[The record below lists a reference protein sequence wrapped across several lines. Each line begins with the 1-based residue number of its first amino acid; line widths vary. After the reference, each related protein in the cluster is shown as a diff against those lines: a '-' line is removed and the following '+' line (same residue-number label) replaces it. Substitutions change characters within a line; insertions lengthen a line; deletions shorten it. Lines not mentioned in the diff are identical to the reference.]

1 MIDRDGSGEGI
12 SKGTSLFIVASLIL
26 LNLLIFVQTA
36 SHGFIILDD
45 NDYVRNNPH
54 VLSGLTLSNISWSFT
69 SFYAS
74 NWHPLTWIS
83 HMVDGQLAGP
93 SAGWPHLHNLL
104 LHTASTLLLFRLL
117 KRSTGALW
125 RSAAVAALFAVH
137 PMHVE
142 SVAWVAERKDVLSAF
157 FLVLTLLAYR
167 GYAARPGLPR
177 YLATLACFALGLMAK
192 PMLVTLPFLMMLF
205 DCWPLER
212 ITIFAGSSPDRERVP
227 QVALARALWEK
238 VPFLILSAVSS
249 VLTLAAQRESA
260 MVSLEKLPVSVRLG
274 NAVVSYLRYLE
285 KTFWPVKLTIF
296 YPLSL
301 SGMEPWRYA
310 AAGMV
315 LALVTVAA
323 VVLARRYP
331 YLPFGWFWFVGSL
344 VPVIGLVQVG
354 GQAMADRYSY
364 TPHIGLFVM
373 VVWLAGDLRGKLRLS
388 RAHGALI
395 CGCVVAVLAGLS
407 FMRAAQ
413 FRDAGTLFSDAV
425 RVDARNY
432 LAYTMLGVSLQEAGD
447 SQAALGAFREA
458 VRVNPDY
465 LEARFGGATAL
476 EQLGRKGE
484 AMAELRSLLAAHP
497 EYTKARLSLASDL
510 ADSGRVDEAI
520 AHLSTA
526 LERDPRSAVAHHNM
540 AVAFEMKGDA
550 GQAISHYGK
559 AIALDP
565 GYVECYGNLGDLQLA
580 SGNRAAA
587 VESYTRALRI
597 DPGYLPARQS
607 LQTLLSR

>member
-1 MIDRDGSGEGI
+1 MIDRIDRDGSI
-12 SKGTSLFIVASLIL
+12 SRGTYLFVVVSLVL

-54 VLSGLTLSNISWSFT
+54 VLSGLTLRNVSWAFT

-74 NWHPLTWIS
+74 NWHPLTWLS
-83 HMVDGQLAGP
+83 HMADGQLAGP

-104 LHTASTLLLFRLL
+104 LHTLSTVLLFRLL
-117 KRSTGALW
+117 ERSTGALF

-167 GYAARPGLPR
+167 GYAARPVLHR
-177 YLATLACFALGLMAK
+177 YLATLCCFALGLMAK

-205 DCWPLER
+205 DCWPLRR
-212 ITIFAGSSPDRERVP
+212 IRPFAGKPGQPKELPEVS
-227 QVALARALWEK
+227 LARALWEK
-238 VPFLILSAVSS
+238 VPFIILSAASS
-249 VLTLAAQRESA
+249 ALTLAAQREAA
-260 MVSLEKLPVSVRLG
+260 MMSLEKLPVSVRLG

-315 LALVTVAA
+315 LALVTVA
-323 VVLARRYP
+323 VVVFARRAP
-331 YLPFGWFWFVGSL
+331 YLPFGWFWFVGTL

-388 RAHGALI
+388 RKNGGLLF
-395 CGCVVAVLAGLS
+395 GCAVAVLAALS

-413 FRDAGTLFSDAV
+413 FRDAGTLFSEAV
-425 RVDARNY
+425 RVDNRNY
-432 LAYTMLGVSLQEAGD
+432 LAYTMLGISRQEAGNC
-447 SQAALGAFREA
+447 QAALAAFREA
-458 VRVNPDY
+458 AQLNPDY
-465 LEARFGGATAL
+465 LEARFGAATAL
-476 EQLGRKGE
+476 EQMGRKGE

-510 ADSGRVDEAI
+510 AGSGLVDEAI
-520 AHLSTA
+520 AQLDAA
-526 LERDPRSAVAHHNM
+526 LERDPRSAVAHHNL
-540 AVAFEMKGDA
+540 AVAFEMKGDS
-550 GQAISHYGK
+550 GQAIYHYGK
-559 AIALDP
+559 AIVLDP

-580 SGNRAAA
+580 RGNRAAA
-587 VESYTRALRI
+587 VESYTKALKL

-607 LQTLLSR
+607 LQTILSH